1 MEEDPKSVNNDAIL
15 PPIEDPQPVSNAAI
29 LPPKNNVVR
38 PISSK
43 LPDIRQREN
52 PFLIK
57 KHDRLTRNRNFALT
71 ANRSSPFTQIRPLR
85 PNILDEA
92 ANERERELA
101 EIRKKSGFKWKPVA
115 VR

>member
-1 MEEDPKSVNNDAIL
+1 ME
-15 PPIEDPQPVSNAAI
+15 EDPQPVNDTVM
-29 LPPKNNVVR
+29 LPTKNNNVR
-38 PISSK
+38 PISSRA
-43 LPDIRQREN
+43 PDIMRRKN

-57 KHDRLTRNRNFALT
+57 KHDPLTRNVGLT
-71 ANRSSPFTQIRPLR
+71 ANRNSAFTQIRPLR

-115 VR
+115 IR

>member
-1 MEEDPKSVNNDAIL
+1 MEEDPLPVNDTVMLPTKNND
-15 PPIEDPQPVSNAAI
+15 
-29 LPPKNNVVR
+29 VR
-38 PISSK
+38 PISSIT
-43 LPDIRQREN
+43 PDIMQREN
-52 PFLIK
+52 SFLIK
-57 KHDRLTRNRNFALT
+57 KHDPLTRNVRLT
-71 ANRSSPFTQIRPLR
+71 ANRNSALANRNSVFTQIRPLR

>member
-1 MEEDPKSVNNDAIL
+1 ME
-15 PPIEDPQPVSNAAI
+15 EDPQPVNNAAI
-29 LPPKNNVVR
+29 LPPRNNVVR

-43 LPDIRQREN
+43 LPDLRQRDN

-57 KHDRLTRNRNFALT
+57 KHDPLTRNVGLT
-71 ANRSSPFTQIRPLR
+71 ANKDSAFTQIRPLR

-92 ANERERELA
+92 ANKREQELA

-115 VR
+115 IR

>member
-1 MEEDPKSVNNDAIL
+1 ME
-15 PPIEDPQPVSNAAI
+15 EDPQPVNNAAM
-29 LPPKNNVVR
+29 LPPKNNDIR
-38 PISSK
+38 PISSRV
-43 LPDIRQREN
+43 PDLRPRKN

-57 KHDRLTRNRNFALT
+57 KHDPLTRNVGLT
-71 ANRSSPFTQIRPLR
+71 ANRNSAFTQIRPLR